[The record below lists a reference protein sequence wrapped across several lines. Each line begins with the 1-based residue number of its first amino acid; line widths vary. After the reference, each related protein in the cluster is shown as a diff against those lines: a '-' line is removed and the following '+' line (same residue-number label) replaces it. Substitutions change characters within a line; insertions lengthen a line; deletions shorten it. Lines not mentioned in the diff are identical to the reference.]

1 MKREYFFI
9 SVFFAVVA
17 LSFYLFYRLL
27 APFLLTICWA
37 ATFAIIFYPL
47 YNKLEKKIK
56 SSSLRA
62 LILTALVVLLIIGP
76 IAYLAVALVQE
87 AAGMV
92 NYISAWID
100 EGKLDT
106 ILNFKNSPMYAVIE
120 SKLSPYFDLSHLD
133 PKVILENALKT
144 VSGIVVSQATVAL
157 TNAGRLAF
165 QFSLMVFFMFFLF
178 RDGQRLVDQIR
189 SVIPMPR
196 DKADITVD
204 HLKTVIET
212 TMYGGVVVA
221 LLQGFL
227 GGMMFLILGLPSP
240 VFWGAV
246 MAFLAFI
253 PILGPFL
260 VYIPAGLILISTGH
274 IAKGVILIAVGT
286 AVVGQ
291 VDNFLRPLLMSGKT
305 GMHTMLLF
313 ISIMGG
319 VTLFGLLGIVLGP
332 FIAAIFVSIF
342 DIFRIKLAESDQPV
356 PATASP
362 PNEMSEETG
371 GGNSE

>member
-1 MKREYFFI
+1 MKREYFFL
-9 SVFFAVVA
+9 SVFFGVVA
-17 LSFYLFYRLL
+17 LSFYLFYRIL
-27 APFLLTICWA
+27 APYLLTICWA
-37 ATFAIIFYPL
+37 ATFAIIFFPL

-56 SSSLRA
+56 SADLRA
-62 LILTALVVLLIIGP
+62 LIMTALVVLLILGP

-100 EGKLDT
+100 EGKLDA
-106 ILNFKNSPMYAVIE
+106 ILNFKSTPMYAVIE

-133 PKVILENALKT
+133 PKVILENGLKAA
-144 VSGIVVSQATVAL
+144 SGVVITQATAAL

-178 RDGQRLVDQIR
+178 RDGRQLVDQIR
-189 SVIPMPR
+189 SVIPMAR
-196 DKADITVD
+196 DKADITVE

-260 VYIPAGLILISTGH
+260 IYIPAGLILIATGH
-274 IAKGVILIAVGT
+274 IVKGVILIIIGT
-286 AVVGQ
+286 VVVSQ
-291 VDNFLRPLLMSGKT
+291 VDNFLRPLLVSGKT

-319 VTLFGLLGIVLGP
+319 VTMFGLLGVMLGP
-332 FIAAIFVSIF
+332 LIAAVFISIF
-342 DIFRIKLAESDQPV
+342 DIFRLKLAESDQPI
-356 PATASP
+356 PAAASP
-362 PNEMSEETG
+362 PPDMVDDELDVHPE
-371 GGNSE
+371 